1 MSWNYHVPYQEDF
14 LDRNPRTKEDA
25 AFDKLDAQGV
35 LHVVQ
40 RAMASETE
48 KASAEQFHKDEQ
60 VFRKMY
66 AAYRDTEHN
75 ARTLRNHWET
85 VLGVTIPTFAQIEES
100 FFATREAGL
109 LQLDPKAV
117 ARENEEAILRRA
129 AEIREQREAAEFNEA
144 DAYTMSLEELEARCR
159 GWK

>member
-1 MSWNYHVPYQEDF
+1 MNWNYHVPYQEDF
-14 LDRNPRTKEDA
+14 ADRNPRTKEDE

-40 RAMASETE
+40 RAMASEAEKAATE
-48 KASAEQFHKDEQ
+48 KYHKDEQ

-66 AAYRDTEHN
+66 PAYKDSQHN

-85 VLGVTIPTFAQIEES
+85 VLGVTVPTFEQIEES

-109 LQLDPKAV
+109 LQLDPKGV
-117 ARENEEAILRRA
+117 AKENEEQILRRA
-129 AEIREQREAAEFNEA
+129 AEIREQREARAFNE
-144 DAYTMSLEELEARCR
+144 S
-159 GWK
+159 GSV

>member
-1 MSWNYHVPYQEDF
+1 MSWNYHVPYQDDF
-14 LDRNPRTKEDA
+14 ADRNPRTKEDA

-40 RAMASETE
+40 KAMASETE
-48 KASAEQFHKDEQ
+48 KAAAEQFHKDEQ

-66 AAYRDTEHN
+66 AAYRDAEQN

-85 VLGVTIPTFAQIEES
+85 VLGVTVPTFAQIEES

-117 ARENEEAILRRA
+117 AKENEEQILRRA
-129 AEIREQREAAEFNEA
+129 AEIREQREANAFDEES
-144 DAYTMSLEELEARCR
+144 AYALPWEELERRAR
-159 GWK
+159 GF